1 MTVVLANNV
10 ATTLAADLSA
20 GAGSMFVASGTGSYF
35 PVLVA
40 GQYYYATLI
49 ATDRRMEIVK
59 VTGRTGDM
67 LTITR
72 AQENTQAA
80 AFQPGT
86 RVELR
91 ITAQS
96 IRDAIYDDLAQVRIH
111 VGTSPPENPTLN
123 MLWIDT
129 R

>member
-10 ATTLAADLSA
+10 ATTLAADISA
-20 GAGSMFVASGTGSYF
+20 TAGSLSVASGTGSRF
-35 PVLVA
+35 PTLVA

-49 ATDRRMEIVK
+49 SSDKRLEIVK
-59 VTGRTGDM
+59 VTGRTGDL

-72 AQENTQAA
+72 AQENTHAMEFFA
-80 AFQPGT
+80 GSK
-86 RVELR
+86 VELR

-96 IRDAIYDDLAQVRIH
+96 IRDIIADELEPVRIH

-123 MLWIDT
+123 MLWVDT

>member
-10 ATTLAADLSA
+10 ATTLALDLSA
-20 GAGSMFVASGTGSYF
+20 GAGSMRVAGGTGSRF
-35 PVLVA
+35 PAIAA

-49 ATDRRMEIVK
+49 APDKRLEVVK
-59 VTGRTGDM
+59 VTARSGDL
-67 LTITR
+67 LTVTR
-72 AQENTQAA
+72 AQEGTQAA
-80 AFQPGT
+80 EFFTGSK
-86 RVELR
+86 VELR

-96 IRDAIYDDLAQVRIH
+96 VEDAIEDGLSQVRIH
-111 VGTSPPENPTLN
+111 VGTAPPENPTLN

>member
-10 ATTLAADLSA
+10 ATTLALDLSA
-20 GAGSMFVASGTGSYF
+20 GAGSMRVASGTGSRF
-35 PVLVA
+35 PVITA

-49 ATDRRMEIVK
+49 SSDRRLEIVK
-59 VTGRTGDM
+59 VTARTGDL

-72 AQENTQAA
+72 AQEGTQAA
-80 AFQPGT
+80 EFFAGAK
-86 RVELR
+86 VELR

-96 IRDAIYDDLAQVRIH
+96 VEDAIEDGLSQVRIH

-123 MLWIDT
+123 MLWVDT